1 MMETYGVNLIDQM
14 PCLEGDRTTPTVL
27 WLATLAAQLPPTSRV
42 ARAEHPNNEW
52 DAATYFLRQIDYT
65 LRMLSWGL
73 AGGDKAGT
81 KPEPIYSPGEVVS
94 HEDMVEQ
101 AEAMA
106 STVASLLN
114 LEGR

>member
-1 MMETYGVNLIDQM
+1 MMETYHVDLFDYW
-14 PCLEGDRTTPTVL
+14 PELTGDRTTGRVM
-27 WLATLAAQLPPTSRV
+27 WLARLAAQLPPTSRV

-73 AGGDKAGT
+73 AGGDKAGP
-81 KPEPIYSPGEVVS
+81 KPEPVYSPGEVVS
-94 HEDMVEQ
+94 QDMVEQ